1 MTAPHLRLG
10 EVGEQVVAD
19 HLTARGHRILERRW
33 RGRGGELDLI
43 TLSDGIL
50 HFVEVKTRTGSQTVG
65 GVWDTISASKRA
77 KLARTAE
84 AYLIS
89 DPPPHDGCVFT
100 VALVHGVGDEL
111 AVEILEDAFDSPR

>member
-10 EVGEQVVAD
+10 EVGERVAAER
-19 HLTARGHRILERRW
+19 LAARGHRILERRW
-33 RGRGGELDLI
+33 RGRGGEIDLI
-43 TLSDGIL
+43 TLCDGTL

-65 GVWDTISASKRA
+65 GVWDTISASKRS

-100 VALVHGVGDEL
+100 VALVHAVDDEL
-111 AVEILEDAFDSPR
+111 VVEILEDAFDSPR

>member
-10 EVGEQVVAD
+10 EIGEQLVAD
-19 HLTARGHRILERRW
+19 RLSARGHRILERNW

-43 TLSDGIL
+43 TLRDGIL

-65 GVWDTISASKRA
+65 GVWDTISLSKRR

-84 AYLIS
+84 AYLL
-89 DPPPHDGCVFT
+89 DAPPHDGCVFT
-100 VALVHGVGDEL
+100 VALVHAVDDEYR
-111 AVEILEDAFDSPR
+111 VEIIEDAFDSPR

>member
-1 MTAPHLRLG
+1 VTAPHLRLG
-10 EVGEQVVAD
+10 EIGEQLVAD
-19 HLTARGHRILERRW
+19 RLSARGHQILERNW

-43 TLSDGIL
+43 TIRNDIL

-65 GVWDTISASKRA
+65 GVWDTISASKRR

-84 AYLIS
+84 AYLL

-100 VALVHGVGDEL
+100 VALVHAVEDEL
-111 AVEILEDAFDSPR
+111 KVEIIEDAFDSPR